1 MAASN
6 RRYSKAQ
13 KVAAVIQAEMTTPTA
28 AALASGI
35 PETNIRRWKDD
46 PELAQYGAKTR
57 EEIAEGAR
65 MIAALAVDKIAE
77 AIRNDKFEPRDLLI
91 AFGLAVDKSQ
101 LLGGQAT
108 TRTETLTDGMDDHE
122 RQALRKVLAEAISE

>member
-1 MAASN
+1 
-6 RRYSKAQ
+6 
-13 KVAAVIQAEMTTPTA
+13 MTTPFA
-28 AALASGI
+28 AAETTGI
-35 PETNIRRWKDD
+35 PETNIRRWQDD
-46 PELAQYGAKTR
+46 PELAKYGAKTR

-65 MIAALAVDKIAE
+65 MIAALAVDKIAD